1 MEDWKE
7 YINIE
12 MLTFIVALATLIVSI
27 AAYRYNR
34 KRDKQQQR
42 IILKEK
48 EARLKALEMSQH
60 MGVTVEQLQSNS
72 TEAAL
77 LREEIEV
84 LKKQI

>member
-1 MEDWKE
+1 MEEWKE

-12 MLTFIVALATLIVSI
+12 VLTFILALATLIVSI

-48 EARLKALEMSQH
+48 EARLRALEMSQRL
-60 MGVTVEQLQSNS
+60 GVNVDQLQSNS
-72 TEAAL
+72 TEADL

-84 LKKQI
+84 LKKQV

>member
-1 MEDWKE
+1 MEEWKE

-12 MLTFIVALATLIVSI
+12 VLTFIVALATLIVSI
-27 AAYRYNR
+27 AVYMYNR

-48 EARLKALEMSQH
+48 EARLKALEMSQRL
-60 MGVTVEQLQSNS
+60 GVSVEHLQSNS
-72 TEAAL
+72 TEAAI
-77 LREEIEV
+77 LREEIEL

>member
-1 MEDWKE
+1 MEEWKE

-12 MLTFIVALATLIVSI
+12 VLTFIVALATLIVSI
-27 AAYRYNR
+27 AVYMYNR

-48 EARLKALEMSQH
+48 EARLKALEMSQRL
-60 MGVTVEQLQSNS
+60 GVSVEHLQSNS
-72 TEAAL
+72 TEAAI